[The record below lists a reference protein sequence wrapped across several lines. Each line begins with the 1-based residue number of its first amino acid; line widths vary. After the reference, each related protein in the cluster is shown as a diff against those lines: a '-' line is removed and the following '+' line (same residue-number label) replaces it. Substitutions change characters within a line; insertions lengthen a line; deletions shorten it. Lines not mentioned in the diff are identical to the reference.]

1 MHQINLIR
9 RQLREYLPWH
19 GARLTFLA
27 MFLVAL
33 FKAKTVNLAELAIVM
48 PSQKTPEASSK
59 RIYRF
64 FRGFEFEQT
73 TITHAVVKMMDIP
86 QPWTLSIDRTNWSFG
101 TFHINILCLGVVHQ
115 GIAIPL
121 VWTML
126 EKQGNSNSEERMDLL
141 DGFLAQFPD
150 VKVNYLTADREFI
163 GTTWFSYLMLVPE
176 IPMLIR
182 IKENFLISSASG
194 NTRKAASDYFRDLAI
209 GHSHLLRRPRWV
221 CRRRLWVHGTRLP
234 DNQLLILVTQ
244 KRPQTP
250 LADYA
255 QRWGI
260 ETLFG
265 VFKTRGFCLESTHF
279 RDHKR
284 LSKLIA
290 LLSLA
295 VVWALMT
302 GLWLHQQKPIPL
314 KKHGYKAKSFFRY
327 GFDFLRRTFSNFHF
341 SADDFTSA
349 IRCLAPSSLFC
360 PSS

>member
-1 MHQINLIR
+1 MHQINCIR

-19 GARLTFLA
+19 GARLAFLA
-27 MFLVAL
+27 MFIVAL
-33 FKAKTVNLAELAIVM
+33 FKARTVNLAELAIVM
-48 PSQKTPEASSK
+48 PSRKTVEANSK

-64 FRGFEFEQT
+64 FRSFEFEQAT
-73 TITHAVVKMMDIP
+73 VTKALVKMLNPP

-101 TFHINILCLGVVHQ
+101 TCHINILCLGVVYR

-126 EKQGNSNSEERMDLL
+126 EKRGNSNSEERMDLL
-141 DGFLAQFPD
+141 NRFIAQFPE
-150 VKVNYLTADREFI
+150 VKVKYLTADREFI
-163 GTTWFSYLMLVPE
+163 GTAWFSYLMMSPA

-182 IKENFLISSASG
+182 IKENFQISSASG
-194 NTRKAASDYFRDLAI
+194 KTKKAASDYFRDLAI
-209 GHSHLLRRPRWV
+209 GHSRLLSKPRWV
-221 CRRRLWVHGTRLP
+221 CRRRLWVHATRLP

-244 KRPQTP
+244 KRPATP
-250 LADYA
+250 LTDYA

-279 RDHKR
+279 RDRQR

-295 VVWALMT
+295 VVWALKT
-302 GLWLHQQKPIPL
+302 GLWLHQRKPILL

-327 GFDFLRRTFSNFHF
+327 GFDFLRRIFSNPYFA
-341 SADDFTSA
+341 ADDFSFA
-349 IRCLAPSSLFC
+349 LRCLGTASLFC

>member
-9 RQLREYLPWH
+9 RELREYLPWH

-33 FKAKTVNLAELAIVM
+33 FKARTVNLSELAIVM
-48 PSQKTPEASSK
+48 PSQKTLEASSK

-64 FRGFEFEQT
+64 FSSFEFEQT
-73 TITHAVVKMMDIP
+73 AITNALVKMLDIP

-101 TFHINILCLGVVHQ
+101 TCHINILCLGVVSQ

-126 EKQGNSNSEERMDLL
+126 QKRGNSNSEERMDLL
-141 DGFLAQFPD
+141 DRFLEQFPD
-150 VKVNYLTADREFI
+150 IKVKYLTADREFI
-163 GTTWFSYLMLVPE
+163 GTDWFSYLMMSPA

-182 IKENFLISSASG
+182 IKENFQISSASG
-194 NTRKAASDYFRDLAI
+194 KTRKAASEYFRDLAI
-209 GHSHLLRRPRWV
+209 GHSRLLCRPRWV
-221 CRRRLWVHGTRLP
+221 CHRRFWVHGTRLP
-234 DNQLLILVTQ
+234 DNQLLLLVTQ
-244 KRPQTP
+244 KRPHSP

-265 VFKTRGFCLESTHF
+265 VLKTRGFCLESTHF
-279 RDHKR
+279 RDQHR

-295 VVWALMT
+295 VVWAFKT

-327 GFDFLRRTFSNFHF
+327 GFDLLRRIFSNFHF
-341 SADDFTSA
+341 AADDFTSA
-349 IRCLAPSSLFC
+349 LHCLASSSLFC

>member
-9 RQLREYLPWH
+9 RELRQYLPWH
-19 GARLTFLA
+19 GARLAFLA

-33 FKAKTVNLAELAIVM
+33 FKAKTVNLTELAIVM
-48 PSQKTPEASSK
+48 PSSKAVEANSK

-73 TITHAVVKMMDIP
+73 TITQALVKMLDIP

-101 TFHINILCLGVVHQ
+101 TFHINILCLGVAYQ

-126 EKQGNSNSEERMDLL
+126 KKRGNSNSEARMDLL
-141 DGFLAQFPD
+141 DRFIAQFPD
-150 VKVNYLTADREFI
+150 VRVKYLTADREFI
-163 GTTWFSYLMLVPE
+163 GTAWFSYLMMSPA

-182 IKENFLISSASG
+182 IKENFQISSASG
-194 NTRKAASDYFRDLAI
+194 KTRKAAKDYFRDLAI
-209 GHSHLLRRPRWV
+209 GRSRLLSRPRWV

-234 DNQLLILVTQ
+234 DNQLLLLVTQ
-244 KRPQTP
+244 KRPATP

-279 RDHKR
+279 RDRKR

-295 VVWALMT
+295 VAWALKT

-314 KKHGYKAKSFFRY
+314 KKHGYKAKSFFRN
-327 GFDFLRRTFSNFHF
+327 GFDFLRRIFSNPYFTAADF
-341 SADDFTSA
+341 SLAL
-349 IRCLAPSSLFC
+349 RCLSTRSLFC